1 MHWIPKFWS
10 VTNHLYLLRKL
21 IFSLTRFLPL
31 IVFYPLDM
39 LIESGILYQP
49 LFYLTKEVKFVLSLY
64 LKQVL

>member
-1 MHWIPKFWS
+1 
-10 VTNHLYLLRKL
+10 LLRKL